1 MRVAPRA
8 LAAIAAVGGYAALYR
23 LGLVSGSTPA
33 ERRSKLPG
41 DQLIDRPSL
50 VTNHAATLPAPPEQ
64 VGLTSRLANRA
75 EDVRT

>member
-1 MRVAPRA
+1 VGESPQEILDWSPVMRVAPRA
-8 LAAIAAVGGYAALYR
+8 LAAIAAVGGYVALYR

-50 VTNHAATLPAPPEQ
+50 A
-64 VGLTSRLANRA
+64 
-75 EDVRT
+75 VRT